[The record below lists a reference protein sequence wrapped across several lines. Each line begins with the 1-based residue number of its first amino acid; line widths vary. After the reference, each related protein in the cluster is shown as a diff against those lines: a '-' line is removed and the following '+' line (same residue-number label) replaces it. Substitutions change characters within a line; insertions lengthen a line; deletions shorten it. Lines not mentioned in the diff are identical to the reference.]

1 MEGVT
6 HTTEVTYILYGT
18 TNEEVYTTRYQ
29 SKVCVRGL
37 SPGAGGGASI
47 VVASII
53 VETLVETDEG
63 GGVMKKDCFCQASAA
78 SAAPV
83 AVTAIISAA
92 AVSPACASLVLRVAS
107 ACSGDT

>member
-53 VETLVETDEG
+53 VALVETDEG
-63 GGVMKKDCFCQASAA
+63 DGVVLKDWFCQASAA

-83 AVTAIISAA
+83 AVTAIVSAA